1 MMCAMPEEP
10 HGNNQTPAQ
19 TSLPE
24 RVVSVDVLRGFD
36 MFWLIGGTGVALALA
51 RLCPPGLRDML
62 LPQFEHA
69 PWAGFR
75 FYDLIFPLFVFMVGM
90 SLVFSLGKRLER
102 EGRWSA
108 YRRLLRRGL
117 LLFLMGLFY
126 YGGLRNRWPDIRLL
140 GVLQRLALCY
150 LAGGILFIHLKP
162 RGLIAACAVLL
173 LGYWALLSFVPVPGV
188 GGTSFAEGENWANYI
203 DKQWLPGHKHDGE
216 WDPEG
221 LLSTLPAIGSCLL
234 GVLAALL
241 LGKGDVRPSRKVLC
255 FVGGGALMVAVGFLW
270 GLQFP
275 VIKKIWT
282 SSYVLVAGG
291 YSFMLLGVLYVVV
304 DVWKFRRWA
313 LPLLWIG
320 ANPLTIYM
328 AKNILDF
335 NQLGERFV
343 GGDVKAFAGEQY
355 GYLLYTLA
363 SLTLTL
369 AVVRFLYNRKIF
381 LRL

>member
-1 MMCAMPEEP
+1 MPEDA
-10 HGNNQTPAQ
+10 AQ
-19 TSLPE
+19 SSNEARTQRRPSE

-36 MFWLIGGTGVALALA
+36 MLWLIGGTGVALAVG
-51 RLCPPGLRDML
+51 RLCPAPLRDVIV
-62 LPQFEHA
+62 PQWEHA
-69 PWAGFR
+69 DWEGFR
-75 FYDLIFPLFVFMVGM
+75 FFDLIFPLFVFLVGM
-90 SLVFSLGKRLER
+90 SLVFSLSKRLER

-108 YRRLLRRGL
+108 YKRLLRRTV
-117 LLFLMGLFY
+117 LLFLMGVFY
-126 YGGLRNRWPDIRLL
+126 YGGLRHRWPDIRLL

-150 LAGGILFIHLKP
+150 FAGGILFIHLKP
-162 RGLIAACAVLL
+162 KGLVAVCVILL
-173 LGYWALLSFVPVPGV
+173 LGYWALLSFVPVPGL
-188 GGTSFAEGENWANYI
+188 GAASFDEGQNWANYI
-203 DKQWLPGHKHDGE
+203 DKQWLPGHKHNGD

-221 LLSTLPAIGSCLL
+221 LLSTLPAIATCLL

-241 LGKGDVRPSRKVLC
+241 LGKESLTPSRKVLYL
-255 FVGGGALMVAVGFLW
+255 VGGGALMVIAGFLW
-270 GLQFP
+270 GIQFP

-291 YSFMLLGVLYVVV
+291 YSFVLLGVFYLII
-304 DVWKFRRWA
+304 DVWRIRRWT

-335 NQLGERFV
+335 NQLAERFV
-343 GGDVKAFAGEQY
+343 GGDIKTFAGERV
-355 GYLLYTLA
+355 GYLLSTTVSLA
-363 SLTLTL
+363 LTL